1 MSTPLAPKRF
11 KMPHVLAFL
20 LIMILIMIGF
30 TWVIPAG
37 EYNREVVKTELGT
50 QNRVVPGSY
59 HAVPPAPQQVWRV
72 APALVKGFQDSA
84 AMVFM
89 VLFCGAAIHILEKT
103 GTVHVLFQRF
113 IRKMQGREH
122 LAIFA
127 VMLLM
132 SVGGAVG
139 AFANNVLALMPL
151 AILLARGLGYDSVVG
166 LGMVYLGAFA
176 GFNVGWGNV
185 FSIGIAQNVAQIPQF
200 SGLWVRVLFH
210 AVNLLLTYAFVALYA
225 RKVKRDPTKSLV
237 YEESEI
243 LPAAN
248 GMEDAELRSM
258 NWRQLCC
265 ALITVAGFGAIVWGS
280 VSWGWGVPDYSAVFL
295 GMALLIGLVG
305 GLGMDGTADAFV
317 KGCATLIVGAFVIS
331 MSRAIS
337 VVMVDGKIIDTIVHY
352 LSEPISHYGPIVG
365 ANLMFYANTII
376 NFFINSGSGQAVVVM
391 PLMVPLADLA
401 GITRQVAVQ
410 AFQFGDGFSNC
421 LYPTSGILMSALAL
435 AGIPYQK
442 YLKWFLPLLLL
453 QTVLASV
460 ALTILQAIGWN

>member
-1 MSTPLAPKRF
+1 
-11 KMPHVLAFL
+11 
-20 LIMILIMIGF
+20 
-30 TWVIPAG
+30 
-37 EYNREVVKTELGT
+37 
-50 QNRVVPGSY
+50 
-59 HAVPPAPQQVWRV
+59 
-72 APALVKGFQDSA
+72 
-84 AMVFM
+84 MVFM

-243 LPAAN
+243 LP
-248 GMEDAELRSM
+248 
-258 NWRQLCC
+258 QL
-265 ALITVAGFGAIVWGS
+265 
-280 VSWGWGVPDYSAVFL
+280 PDR
-295 GMALLIGLVG
+295 
-305 GLGMDGTADAFV
+305 
-317 KGCATLIVGAFVIS
+317 K
-331 MSRAIS
+331 S
-337 VVMVDGKIIDTIVHY
+337 VV
-352 LSEPISHYGPIVG
+352 
-365 ANLMFYANTII
+365 
-376 NFFINSGSGQAVVVM
+376 
-391 PLMVPLADLA
+391 
-401 GITRQVAVQ
+401 
-410 AFQFGDGFSNC
+410 
-421 LYPTSGILMSALAL
+421 
-435 AGIPYQK
+435 
-442 YLKWFLPLLLL
+442 
-453 QTVLASV
+453 
-460 ALTILQAIGWN
+460 

>member
-59 HAVPPAPQQVWRV
+59 RAVPPAPQQVWRV

-176 GFNVGWGNV
+176 GFNVGWGN
-185 FSIGIAQNVAQIPQF
+185 
-200 SGLWVRVLFH
+200 
-210 AVNLLLTYAFVALYA
+210 
-225 RKVKRDPTKSLV
+225 
-237 YEESEI
+237 
-243 LPAAN
+243 
-248 GMEDAELRSM
+248 
-258 NWRQLCC
+258 
-265 ALITVAGFGAIVWGS
+265 
-280 VSWGWGVPDYSAVFL
+280 
-295 GMALLIGLVG
+295 
-305 GLGMDGTADAFV
+305 
-317 KGCATLIVGAFVIS
+317 
-331 MSRAIS
+331 
-337 VVMVDGKIIDTIVHY
+337 
-352 LSEPISHYGPIVG
+352 
-365 ANLMFYANTII
+365 
-376 NFFINSGSGQAVVVM
+376 
-391 PLMVPLADLA
+391 
-401 GITRQVAVQ
+401 
-410 AFQFGDGFSNC
+410 
-421 LYPTSGILMSALAL
+421 
-435 AGIPYQK
+435 
-442 YLKWFLPLLLL
+442 
-453 QTVLASV
+453 
-460 ALTILQAIGWN
+460 